1 MSKRRRTPDLVA
13 TVTGAAPAEEKA
25 APEQAKLRSG
35 GDGGG
40 AGERARPAAEKEKK
54 QQRPSAHGTRGG
66 ASQAREADAGG
77 PRWSAEPE
85 RSNFTF
91 RLSGEVSDELERL
104 ILSLRLDHGVR
115 ASRSEIAEV
124 ALQLA
129 VEDAT
134 RRGEKS
140 DLVKRL
146 SGKLRRRHDRD
157 TGKASSK

>member
-13 TVTGAAPAEEKA
+13 TVTGAPPVEEKA
-25 APEQAKLRSG
+25 APERMKPRSSG
-35 GDGGG
+35 KSGDEGK
-40 AGERARPAAEKEKK
+40 RARPAAEKKAVAS
-54 QQRPSAHGTRGG
+54 PTTVGGRGRTG
-66 ASQAREADAGG
+66 AFGEEA
-77 PRWSAEPE
+77 PHWSAEPE

-104 ILSLRLDHGVR
+104 ILALRLDHGVR

-129 VEDAT
+129 LEDAGK
-134 RRGEKS
+134 RGEKS

-146 SGKLRRRHDRD
+146 SGRLRRRHDGGAD
-157 TGKASSK
+157 KAASK